1 MWEKGVL
8 DLKQQLSDTNRRLDD
23 MTSLTQ
29 HLSLTLNETMDRL
42 AQESGTTT
50 DLRSQVESLKSGI
63 QSLTRLLDEVS
74 APKSVPRP
82 DTNSKL
88 LHDKETDDKLSR
100 LSLGLQQVIAGVRS
114 DSEQS
119 ILLNQRIII
128 VSLSIVALP
137 ISCLL
142 ILILYLT
149 LRRDRKTVKSEQR
162 LALNEMNH
170 LRRYNDY

>member
-1 MWEKGVL
+1 MWETEL
-8 DLKQQLSDTNRRLDD
+8 QDLKQQLSDTNRRLDD
-23 MTSLTQ
+23 ITSLTH
-29 HLSLTLNETMDRL
+29 HLSVTLNETMDRL
-42 AQESGTTT
+42 AQEVGASN
-50 DLRSQVESLKSGI
+50 DLRSQVQSLRSQI
-63 QSLTRLLDEVS
+63 ESLTRLLDEVTV
-74 APKSVPRP
+74 PKSVPRP
-82 DTNSKL
+82 DSNSKL

-100 LSLGLQQVIAGVRS
+100 LSLRLQQVIAGVRS